1 LDRTERKVRPLLL
14 LVLHALG
21 GLALAGGAAGQE
33 SRWAP
38 GKFGFPVHNPAPFVV
53 HHVRSAQGI
62 GYPAA
67 AAIDPGVRFGDVNGD
82 GRVDLVRAGAYYP
95 AGQSHR
101 VYTNTGSAW
110 RVDHTWTVKTLSEIR
125 APGFRS
131 VRGAGCGVAPGG
143 AREPVYFARPLAY
156 TAPQAWND
164 RNGLAL
170 PPQNAQLGDVNGDGF
185 ADVVYAYQVGPTFC
199 AGRDPAQALPAQRV
213 AGVWLNDQHGR
224 WVENPAL
231 SGSLKTAGPVFVVS
245 GLEQAVDATG
255 AWSAECPNGV
265 PPETRSFRR
274 ISAAGPC
281 EFAYTYEMGTRLVDL
296 DGDGRLDLISE
307 TAGPFAA
314 LHAQTRSQ
322 LASSVG
328 NGAWLNRGDRF
339 EPAPAWRSPVP
350 IAARHS
356 GVPVDTGVRFADLD
370 GDGRADLIQGGAR
383 LASHQDADPSH
394 FWPHRVFLNR
404 PGGWCD
410 AGAAGSPCAE
420 ARRWL
425 PPVDFV
431 REISAGESHT
441 GDPSRLQTIGENGVR
456 LADLDGDGRADLLR
470 AAPGDGG
477 RRAWLNRPGPSAEPA
492 SAWAEAPELA
502 PPAGMEFT
510 AEELAP
516 APSGAGRLRVELDR
530 GVRLLDVDGNG
541 TPDLVRS
548 STRDGEGVM
557 LLRRAAGAPPVDA
570 AGKR

>member
-1 LDRTERKVRPLLL
+1 
-14 LVLHALG
+14 VLAR
-21 GLALAGGAAGQE
+21 GAAGQE
-33 SRWAP
+33 SLWVP
-38 GKFGFPVHNPAPFVV
+38 GRFGLPVHNPAPFVV
-53 HHVRSAQGI
+53 HHVPSAQGA

-67 AAIDPGVRFGDVNGD
+67 ARFDPGVRFGDVNGD

-110 RVDHTWTVKTLSEIR
+110 RVNHTWTVKTLSEIR

-143 AREPVYFARPLAY
+143 AREPVYFARPFAY
-156 TAPQAWND
+156 TAPEAWND
-164 RNGLAL
+164 RDGLEL
-170 PPQNAQLGDVNGDGF
+170 PPQNAQLADLNGDGF

-199 AGRDPAQALPAQRV
+199 AGRDPGAPLPAQRV

-224 WVENPAL
+224 WVEHAGL
-231 SGSLKTAGPVFVVS
+231 SASLQKTGPVFVVS
-245 GLEQAVDATG
+245 GLEQAVDAKGT
-255 AWSAECPNGV
+255 WSAECSKGV

-281 EFAYTYEMGTRLVDL
+281 EFAYSYETGTRLVDL
-296 DGDGRLDLISE
+296 DADGRLDLISE

-314 LHAQTRSQ
+314 LHAQTREA
-322 LASSVG
+322 LAASIR
-328 NGAWLNRGDRF
+328 NGAWLNRGDHF

-350 IAARHS
+350 LAARHS
-356 GVPVDTGVRFADLD
+356 GVPSDTGVRFADLD
-370 GDGRADLIQGGAR
+370 GDGRADAIQGGAR
-383 LASHQDADPSH
+383 LASPQDADPSH

-420 ARRWL
+420 ATRWL
-425 PPVDFV
+425 PPVDFI
-431 REISAGESHT
+431 REI
-441 GDPSRLQTIGENGVR
+441 DDTIGENGVR

-477 RRAWLNRPGPSAEPA
+477 RRAWRNRPGESG
-492 SAWAEAPELA
+492 SAWLEAPELA

-510 AEELAP
+510 AEELVP
-516 APSGAGRLRVELDR
+516 APSGAGKLRVQVDR
-530 GVRLLDVDGNG
+530 GVRLLDLEGDG

-548 STRDGEGVM
+548 SSRDGEGVM
-557 LLRRAAGAPPVDA
+557 LLRRPAAAPQADGK
-570 AGKR
+570 GKR